1 MKKILTLSLTTLLL
15 SCSSNTDYT
24 KMVELTYNFNNK
36 AANLIMESDT
46 LKGDF
51 TQVKDSE
58 KLSIIDSNGE
68 FFLKLSDNPNS
79 IEMIDKEGEGRKWE
93 ENRGFKIT
101 NKMVGDTLI
110 IQYFPTESTPSSILK
125 FGTEYKFY
133 K

>member
-1 MKKILTLSLTTLLL
+1 MKKILALSITALLS
-15 SCSSNTDYT
+15 SCSSNPDYT

-46 LKGDF
+46 LKDDF
-51 TQVKDSE
+51 TQVKDGD
-58 KLSIIDSNGE
+58 KLYVDASNGQ
-68 FFLKLSDNPNS
+68 FFLKLSNNPNT
-79 IEMIDKEGEGRKWE
+79 IEMLDNEGSGSKLE

-101 NKMVGDTLI
+101 NKMVGDTLV

-133 K
+133 N